1 VANTYKKRRS
11 GKMKKHLIHCEFSPI
26 SAADT
31 FVYRMLHNDPTVKM
45 DMKLLQKFGVNE
57 VGRRQWNK
65 MSEKEKRKMI
75 SEHFSK
81 VDISDTLEITGYN
94 RFTSIMK
101 SYLTKGKQSN
111 ILINRIKHELG
122 NEELINKN
130 ISTDKTEL
138 KKLVEIYNSYC
149 AKVLVIDQLYKTNNS
164 GIVTELINQHIYR
177 WIDQISD
184 ISNESEGS
192 VKRLQE
198 YKEIINELNT
208 TINKYALTNKVQLTI
223 DENKKKRWS
232 DSFGFDS
239 EWTIKSF
246 SIKSTLNLLFGGY
259 SKLQNEYFIKKLGD
273 KTTYETEFPKKVFE
287 NIDALRENACDSVE
301 TTIDDVISDVS
312 RWLSVGNWSQ
322 DEKTPMSGYYELDED
337 NTIVKFCK
345 KLIESYNY
353 PKEKVISFLK
363 NYMLNRYT
371 LGYKA
376 LEEGAMKRAPA
387 RFRPGGCGNTPT
399 NYARSYCI
407 LLDTWLIRW
416 STDGTRPW
424 FNNLYY
430 INQSYL
436 HTSANL
442 DPTLDYYAKENGI
455 LAIPNYLGNLL
466 VSDDVVVVSD
476 SEEYS
481 SAEEEK

>member
-1 VANTYKKRRS
+1 
-11 GKMKKHLIHCEFSPI
+11 
-26 SAADT
+26 
-31 FVYRMLHNDPTVKM
+31 
-45 DMKLLQKFGVNE
+45 
-57 VGRRQWNK
+57 
-65 MSEKEKRKMI
+65 
-75 SEHFSK
+75 
-81 VDISDTLEITGYN
+81 
-94 RFTSIMK
+94 
-101 SYLTKGKQSN
+101 
-111 ILINRIKHELG
+111 
-122 NEELINKN
+122 
-130 ISTDKTEL
+130 
-138 KKLVEIYNSYC
+138 
-149 AKVLVIDQLYKTNNS
+149 
-164 GIVTELINQHIYR
+164 
-177 WIDQISD
+177 
-184 ISNESEGS
+184 

-232 DSFGFDS
+232 DSFGYDA

-259 SKLQNEYFIKKLGD
+259 SKLQNEYFIKKLED

-301 TTIDDVISDVS
+301 TTIDGVISS
-312 RWLSVGNWSQ
+312 ISSWLSIGNWSQ
-322 DEKTPMSGYYELDED
+322 DEKTPMNGYYELDED
-337 NTIVKFCK
+337 NTIVTFCK

-363 NYMLNRYT
+363 NYILNRYT
-371 LGYKA
+371 VGYKA
-376 LEEGAMKRAPA
+376 LEEGAMKRAPPA
-387 RFRPGGCGNTPT
+387 LACGAGGCGNAPT

-416 STDGTRPW
+416 TTDGKRPW

-455 LAIPNYLGNLL
+455 LAIPNYLGTLL
-466 VSDDVVVVSD
+466 VSDEVVVVSD

-481 SAEEEK
+481 SAEEK

>member
-1 VANTYKKRRS
+1 
-11 GKMKKHLIHCEFSPI
+11 
-26 SAADT
+26 
-31 FVYRMLHNDPTVKM
+31 
-45 DMKLLQKFGVNE
+45 
-57 VGRRQWNK
+57 
-65 MSEKEKRKMI
+65 
-75 SEHFSK
+75 
-81 VDISDTLEITGYN
+81 
-94 RFTSIMK
+94 MK
-101 SYLTKGKQSN
+101 SYLTKEKQSN
-111 ILINRIKHELG
+111 ILINRIKHELN

-184 ISNESEGS
+184 ISNESESS

-208 TINKYALTNKVQLTI
+208 TINKYALTHKVQLTI

-232 DSFGFDS
+232 DSFGFDAGN
-239 EWTIKSF
+239 IKSW

-259 SKLQNEYFIKKLGD
+259 SKLQNEYFIKKLED

-301 TTIDDVISDVS
+301 TTIDGVISS
-312 RWLSVGNWSQ
+312 LSGWLSVANWSQ
-322 DEKTPMSGYYELDED
+322 DEKTPMNGYYELDED
-337 NTIVKFCK
+337 NTIVTFCK

-363 NYMLNRYT
+363 NYMLNRYRIIT
-371 LGYKA
+371 QSPS
-376 LEEGAMKRAPA
+376 LEEGARKRARAPTDA
-387 RFRPGGCGNTPT
+387 YPPYAPT

-416 STDGTRPW
+416 IRGGRRALGEKRPW
-424 FNNLYY
+424 FNNLYLSL
-430 INQSYL
+430 I
-436 HTSANL
+436 H
-442 DPTLDYYAKENGI
+442 I
-455 LAIPNYLGNLL
+455 
-466 VSDDVVVVSD
+466 
-476 SEEYS
+476 
-481 SAEEEK
+481 